1 MPKRKTFLTLF
12 FLAFFLTLSG
22 QESSPSSPV
31 TETQRELENLF
42 SRLTQ
47 SATEGAHFPESSVSG
62 IETRSGH
69 FIVPWQGE
77 DLVSDYIIR
86 AESRDY
92 MKKTYGYYLGELY
105 KNFIK
110 NLDGSLD
117 FISSDHYGEA
127 KYRMMYHVKID
138 RDEFC
143 YVYEAATNSHFIA
156 SMEAVPPRM
165 ACNVLK
171 CF

>member
-1 MPKRKTFLTLF
+1 
-12 FLAFFLTLSG
+12 
-22 QESSPSSPV
+22 
-31 TETQRELENLF
+31 
-42 SRLTQ
+42 
-47 SATEGAHFPESSVSG
+47 
-62 IETRSGH
+62 
-69 FIVPWQGE
+69 
-77 DLVSDYIIR
+77 
-86 AESRDY
+86 